1 MPARPTPEPTNRE
14 GLQPRANERHAV
26 GCCEELARFSSEHLW
41 LRDRECSADLTC
53 EVIWDFCVP
62 ANRFDVACERIT
74 PELMFFPL
82 TLEKTAVPPQMT

>member
-1 MPARPTPEPTNRE
+1 MTVN
-14 GLQPRANERHAV
+14 GMCVYCDSPRCHECGACRCG
-26 GCCEELARFSSEHLW
+26 GCECDEAMRMW